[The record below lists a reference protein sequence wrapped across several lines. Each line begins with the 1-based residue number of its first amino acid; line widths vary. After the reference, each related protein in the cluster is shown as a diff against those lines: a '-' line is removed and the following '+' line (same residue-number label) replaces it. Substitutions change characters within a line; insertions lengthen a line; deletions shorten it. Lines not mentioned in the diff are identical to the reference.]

1 MQVTCSHSSRSI
13 LRWGSGQESHQ
24 NWLLKINYNSYA
36 CELQC
41 TINCGTIACQCQ
53 KHHKYNGYF
62 SVSCYFQ
69 RSNLICAILW
79 KFGPWIYACAI
90 IHQSLHEAAQ
100 ITHLRASLPFRRG
113 GKCLTVLTLWLG
125 IVIFLWWQFQYRLQ
139 DNFFFFFTPDVL
151 KPIGTTNHSTEP
163 LFCIHCWFRTG
174 FPPNQV
180 CCNPV
185 LCTH

>member
-13 LRWGSGQESHQ
+13 LRRGSRQESHQ

-90 IHQSLHEAAQ
+90 IHRSLHKAAQ

-113 GKCLTVLTLWLG
+113 AKCSTVLTLWLG
-125 IVIFLWWQFQYRLQ
+125 IVIILWWQFQHRLQ
-139 DNFFFFFTPDVL
+139 DIFFFFFFYTRCF
-151 KPIGTTNHSTEP
+151 KTNWNNKSQHRTFILHS
-163 LFCIHCWFRTG
+163 LLIQNRISSKSS
-174 FPPNQV
+174 
-180 CCNPV
+180 
-185 LCTH
+185 LL